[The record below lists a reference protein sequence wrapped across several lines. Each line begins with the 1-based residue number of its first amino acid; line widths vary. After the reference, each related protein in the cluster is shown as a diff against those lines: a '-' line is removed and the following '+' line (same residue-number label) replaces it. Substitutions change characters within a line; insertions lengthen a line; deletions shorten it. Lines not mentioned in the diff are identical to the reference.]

1 MQFHSYWKIFEL
13 IWIILNFLPIEMEGG
28 IMYLFSIEDPFDFK
42 AFKRNPGGGA
52 GGESKI
58 LGVSWRRNI
67 FLLSFVDDFLLFPM
81 AKEMSWPIR
90 THKKYKTVDNF
101 LDKVLYKVYIISW
114 AADGVTTLCTLFQ
127 NSIFCPK
134 IVRLNFESFRIILEH
149 FE

>member
-1 MQFHSYWKIFEL
+1 
-13 IWIILNFLPIEMEGG
+13 MEGG
-28 IMYLFSIEDPFDFK
+28 IMYLFSIEDPLDFK

-114 AADGVTTLCTLFQ
+114 AADGVTTEALHTVPKLHILSK
-127 NSIFCPK
+127 NSK
-134 IVRLNFESFRIILEH
+134 V
-149 FE
+149 